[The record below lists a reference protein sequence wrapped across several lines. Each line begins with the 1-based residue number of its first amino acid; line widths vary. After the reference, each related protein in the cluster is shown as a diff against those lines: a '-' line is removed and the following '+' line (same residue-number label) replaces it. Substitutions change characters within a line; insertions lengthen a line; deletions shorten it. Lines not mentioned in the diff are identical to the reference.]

1 MSAHCDSPSCPILP
15 DSVPDS
21 LRPTTRLS
29 WELGSRVIEDA
40 EASLESEWYR
50 TEGGWRLSVYRV
62 TNHTDILQLRTPAG
76 RELFYG
82 VTQAAFGSA
91 VSALEAA
98 NSWCR
103 ASA

>member
-1 MSAHCDSPSCPILP
+1 MSAQGVSPSCPILP

-21 LRPTTRLS
+21 LQPTTRLS
-29 WELGSRVIEDA
+29 WELGSRVVDDA

-50 TEGGWRLSVYRV
+50 TKGGWRLSVYRV
-62 TNHTDILQLRTPAG
+62 TNHTDILQIRTPAG

-82 VTQAAFGSA
+82 VTQAAFASA

-98 NSWCR
+98 SAWCR
-103 ASA
+103 TS

>member
-1 MSAHCDSPSCPILP
+1 MSAHCDSPSCSILP

-50 TEGGWRLSVYRV
+50 TAGGWRLSVYRV